1 MYFQRKCKFCG
12 KVFNTKRYPN
22 QFCSQSCY
30 FKSKRAERNA
40 AKVKAIKESD
50 PDLRPVIVDGYVR
63 YKHQAFCIILL
74 KAMLSQADERP

>member
-63 YKHQAFCIILL
+63 
-74 KAMLSQADERP
+74 